1 MASIVLSGIGG
12 AIGGMIAGPLGA
24 KIGYGLGAL
33 AGSTIDSSIF
43 GGARSHEISG
53 SRLADL
59 AIQTSTYGKAIPIL
73 FGQSRFAGNVIWSL
87 PLKEYENR
95 SSHSAGGGK
104 GGGKRSIT
112 SVTYTYTATLAIA
125 LCEGPLD
132 SIINIWA
139 DAKNIT
145 KDINK
150 FRIYKGTEDQMPD
163 PLIEAQLGIGKTPAY
178 RGLAYIV
185 IEDFPLGD
193 YGNRIPNFTFEAKRK
208 SRIHNQHCYNTS
220 PMSSRTPIE
229 DIVQYQN
236 TLDNIHYLSVH
247 ETHASAGM
255 TNGNDNV
262 SLAEMPVEDRLTAIC
277 IIPGSGEFVYDTQVQ
292 YKVNGSNIAG
302 SHVQN
307 GKASPLN
314 MNNPYNKADSIVA
327 LDQLQE
333 TCKNI
338 KWVAPVVGWFGTSLN
353 IGHCHVAPGVEFREN
368 LHTSPDVWQVAGKVR
383 RQAHQI
389 TLKNGSPI
397 YGGTVSDNSMLR
409 YLEEIKRR
417 NFKIMLYPMLFVD
430 LPDKPWRGHMFGEA
444 GEVENF
450 FKNPDGYNNFILHY
464 AKLAKGKI
472 DAFIIGSELKKI
484 TAIEDANGNYP
495 AVKCLID
502 LARQVKEILGKEVKV
517 TYAADWSEYHHT
529 DGGWHHL
536 DDLWASDYIDFIGID
551 AYFPLTR
558 KADDIISEDEVI
570 KSWDSG
576 ELYDYYYI
584 DLDKKNPINLSP
596 EYALKNIKYWWE
608 NYHFNPDRQKTKWVP
623 KSKKIWFTEF
633 GFPSVDGATNQ
644 PNVFF
649 DPEAYDGGLPYNSKG
664 IVDLHTQRTAIN
676 GTLKKWEAS
685 DMVENLFLWTWDAR
699 PYPSWPVLDHVWG
712 DGKKWDKGHW
722 VNGKFGLSL
731 LAEILAELSLRAG
744 LALNQIDSSGVID
757 VVDGFIIDDATPAR
771 DIIDLLAKFYF
782 FDATETNGK
791 IKFTSCKYVEK
802 HDVNPL
808 DLIYHS
814 NKALLQITRKEEQ
827 SLPRKLEIIYSDK
840 NNSYYQNVSRIEN
853 HYTSSNNNAILNAN
867 IVLTPSLAKE
877 KAHIMLSNAW
887 NSRHSYKLVIPFKY
901 IFIKPGDVLN
911 LDYENEIHQ
920 IKVSNLSVISNRCLE
935 IEGFSED
942 PNIYKHSYICE
953 HPSAKLDLD
962 AECHY
967 ISHILDIPAK
977 IGAFKDETNVSIA
990 VASTLGK
997 FKPVSLY
1004 RLNQKEYEHIVDIFQ
1019 ESTIGTALE
1028 ALSPA
1033 NSDIF
1038 DFNNSLTVTLI
1049 SGKLKSVTMDEVLSG
1064 LNVAMIGNEILQF
1077 MNARLISKNQYM
1089 LSGFLR
1095 GRMATESLT
1104 DTHKTLERFILL
1116 DEKITT
1122 IEMSL
1127 SYLGEEHRYKLVSD
1141 LENLDSSSYESFTW
1155 HGNSLK
1161 PLAPTHIEL
1170 THINDTQ
1177 VEISWIRRSRL
1188 GGMLRDN
1195 VEAQL
1200 SEEKELYEIEFILD
1214 TQVLKTLESNKS
1226 CVVCDSSLLEK
1237 SSKILI
1243 YQISSIIGR
1252 GFPGIF
1258 YKKRSVFGTP

>member
-1 MASIVLSGIGG
+1 MASIVLSGISG
-12 AIGGMIAGPLGA
+12 AVGGMIAGPLGA

-33 AGSTIDSSIF
+33 AGSTIDSSIS
-43 GGARSHEISG
+43 GTRSHEISG

-59 AIQTSTYGKAIPIL
+59 AIQTSTYGKSIPIL

-87 PLKEYENR
+87 PLKEHENR
-95 SSHSAGGGK
+95 SSSSSGGGK
-104 GGGKRSIT
+104 SGGKRSIT

-125 LCEGPLD
+125 LCEGTID

-150 FRIYKGTEDQMPD
+150 FRIYKGTEDQLPD
-163 PLIEAQLGIGKTPAY
+163 PLIEAYLGIGKTPAY
-178 RGLAYIV
+178 RGLAYVV

-208 SRIHNQHCYNTS
+208 SKIQTAPHRHPGLDPGSS
-220 PMSSRTPIE
+220 PRYP
-229 DIVQYQN
+229 QR
-236 TLDNIHYLSVH
+236 
-247 ETHASAGM
+247 SA
-255 TNGNDNV
+255 TDYRFRGNDNV
-262 SLAEMPVEDRLTAIC
+262 SLAEIPVEDRLTAIC
-277 IIPGSGEFVYDTQVQ
+277 IIPGSGEFVYDTKIQ
-292 YKVNGSNIAG
+292 YKVNGSNING

-307 GKASPLN
+307 GKSTPIN
-314 MNNPYNKADSIVA
+314 MNNQYNKADSIVA

-333 TCKNI
+333 TCKNV
-338 KWVAPVVGWFGTSLN
+338 KWVAPVVGWFGTSLD
-353 IGHCHVAPGVEFREN
+353 IGSCHVVPGVEFREN
-368 LHTSPDVWQVAGKVR
+368 LHTSPDIWQVDGKVR
-383 RQAHQI
+383 SQAHQI

-397 YGGTVSDNSMLR
+397 YGGTISDNSIIR

-417 NFKIMLYPMLFVD
+417 NLKTMLYPMLFVD
-430 LPDKPWRGHMFGEA
+430 LPNKPWRGHMFGNA
-444 GEVENF
+444 KDVENF
-450 FKNPDGYNNFILHY
+450 FKKPDGYNNFILHY

-484 TAIEDANGNYP
+484 TAIKDANGDYP
-495 AVKCLID
+495 AVKCLVD
-502 LARQVKEILGKEVKV
+502 LARQVKETLGERVKV

-529 DGGWHHL
+529 EGGWHHL

-558 KADDIISEDEVI
+558 KANDIISEDDVI

-576 ELYDYYYI
+576 ELYDYYYV
-584 DLDKKNPINLSP
+584 DSDKKNKVELEP
-596 EYALKNIKYWWE
+596 EYALKNIKHWWE
-608 NYHFNPDRQKTKWVP
+608 NYHFNPDRKKTKWIP

-644 PNVFF
+644 PNIFF

-664 IVDLHTQRTAIN
+664 VVDVHTQRTAIN

-685 DMVENLFLWTWDAR
+685 EMVENLFLWTWDAR

-731 LAEILAELSLRAG
+731 LADILCELSLRAG
-744 LALNQIDSSGVID
+744 LALDQIDSYRIID
-757 VVDGFIIDDATPAR
+757 VVDGFIIDDVTQAR
-771 DIIDLLAKFYF
+771 DIIELLAKFYF
-782 FDATETNGK
+782 FDATETNGQ

-802 HDVNPL
+802 HKVNPL

-814 NKALLQITRKEEQ
+814 NKELLQITRKEEQ
-827 SLPRKLEIIYSDK
+827 LLPRKLEIIYSDK

-853 HYTSSNNNAILNAN
+853 HYTSSNHNAILNAN
-867 IVLTPSLAKE
+867 IVLTANLAKE

-887 NSRHSYKLVIPFKY
+887 NSRHSYKFVVPFKY

-911 LDYENEIHQ
+911 LNYQNEIHQ
-920 IKVSNLSVISNRCLE
+920 IKVSSLSVISNRCLE

-942 PNIYKHSYICE
+942 PNIYKHSYVCE
-953 HPSAKLDLD
+953 HPPAKLDTY

-977 IGAFKDETNVSIA
+977 IGAFKDETNVSVA
-990 VASTLGK
+990 VASTTGK

-1004 RLNQKEYEHIVDIFQ
+1004 RLNQKKYEHIVDIFQ
-1019 ESTIGTALE
+1019 ESTIGLAQE
-1028 ALSPA
+1028 ALSQA
-1033 NSDIF
+1033 SHDMF
-1038 DFNNSLTVTLI
+1038 DYNNSLTVTLI
-1049 SGKLKSVTMDEVLSG
+1049 SGKLKSVTMDEILSG
-1064 LNVAMIGNEILQF
+1064 ENVAMIGNEIVQF
-1077 MNARLISKNQYM
+1077 MNAKLISENQYR

-1104 DTHKTLERFILL
+1104 DNHMPLEKFILL
-1116 DEKITT
+1116 DEKITA
-1122 IEMSL
+1122 IEMPLAS
-1127 SYLGEEHRYKLVSD
+1127 LGEELRYKLVSD

-1155 HGNSLK
+1155 HGNSFK
-1161 PLAPTHIEL
+1161 PLAPIHIEH
-1170 THINDTQ
+1170 TYINST
-1177 VEISWIRRSRL
+1177 EIKISWVRRSRL
-1188 GGMLRDN
+1188 AGLLRNN
-1195 VEAQL
+1195 VEVPL
-1200 SEEKELYEIEFILD
+1200 TEENERYEIEFLANDKVIEII
-1214 TQVLKTLESNKS
+1214 ESNITSIICNKS
-1226 CVVCDSSLLEK
+1226 LFEKASEVC
-1237 SSKILI
+1237 I
-1243 YQISSIIGR
+1243 YQISAIIGR
-1252 GFPGIF
+1252 GFQAK
-1258 YKKRSVFGTP
+1258 YMTKKENNKKVQIY